1 MNSISFTNPYLLFVG
16 IALLA
21 VVLVPFFLSIK
32 KIGFNFHNITSLV
45 IHGVLAVLV
54 TLALAGM
61 TLTLVMTETD
71 VYVLADCSYSSIKN
85 LDTVDTYIKDLNK
98 NLPDNSKLGIICYG
112 KDYEVLTNLG
122 EKIKSVSENNIDD
135 TQTNIRPALEYT
147 TTLFNDDA
155 IKRIVIIS
163 DGGETNQKSISGLIS
178 DYEER
183 NIHIDAIFLDN
194 NLKEDAD
201 EFQISDV
208 SYNPKT
214 YIGKDENVTITVD
227 SNKKVM
233 TANLNLYHNNEVVSN
248 QTVRL
253 EKGSNQ
259 FKINLDTSVAGTQSF
274 RAEISEYTDD
284 EHRDKTD
291 TNPYNNVYYFDQD
304 VTDEISILYLSNST
318 DNGSAEYNTF
328 KAIYGDESKYKVTK
342 FINDD
347 TNIPVTLTDLAKYDE
362 IVLNN
367 FNVNSEN
374 FKQNSDMFVNNLSTI
389 VSEYGKVLLQLVI
402 LMFKV
407 QPEMMLIKL

>member
-253 EKGSNQ
+253 EKDL
-259 FKINLDTSVAGTQSF
+259 INL
-274 RAEISEYTDD
+274 
-284 EHRDKTD
+284 KL
-291 TNPYNNVYYFDQD
+291 
-304 VTDEISILYLSNST
+304 ILIQVWLVPSPS
-318 DNGSAEYNTF
+318 GL
-328 KAIYGDESKYKVTK
+328 KY
-342 FINDD
+342 
-347 TNIPVTLTDLAKYDE
+347 
-362 IVLNN
+362 
-367 FNVNSEN
+367 
-374 FKQNSDMFVNNLSTI
+374 QN
-389 VSEYGKVLLQLVI
+389 I
-402 LMFKV
+402 LMMNTVIKRIQIHTIMFII
-407 QPEMMLIKL
+407 LIKM

>member
-214 YIGKDENVTITVD
+214 YIGKDENATITVD

>member
-1 MNSISFTNPYLLFVG
+1 MNSINFTNPYLLFVG

-253 EKGSNQ
+253 EKDL
-259 FKINLDTSVAGTQSF
+259 INL
-274 RAEISEYTDD
+274 
-284 EHRDKTD
+284 KL
-291 TNPYNNVYYFDQD
+291 
-304 VTDEISILYLSNST
+304 ILIQVWLVPSPS
-318 DNGSAEYNTF
+318 GL
-328 KAIYGDESKYKVTK
+328 KY
-342 FINDD
+342 
-347 TNIPVTLTDLAKYDE
+347 
-362 IVLNN
+362 
-367 FNVNSEN
+367 
-374 FKQNSDMFVNNLSTI
+374 QN
-389 VSEYGKVLLQLVI
+389 I
-402 LMFKV
+402 LMMNTVIKRIQIHTIMFII
-407 QPEMMLIKL
+407 LIKM

>member
-259 FKINLDTSVAGTQSF
+259 FKINLDTSVAG
-274 RAEISEYTDD
+274 
-284 EHRDKTD
+284 
-291 TNPYNNVYYFDQD
+291 
-304 VTDEISILYLSNST
+304 L
-318 DNGSAEYNTF
+318 
-328 KAIYGDESKYKVTK
+328 KY
-342 FINDD
+342 
-347 TNIPVTLTDLAKYDE
+347 
-362 IVLNN
+362 
-367 FNVNSEN
+367 
-374 FKQNSDMFVNNLSTI
+374 QN
-389 VSEYGKVLLQLVI
+389 I
-402 LMFKV
+402 LMMNTVIKRIQIHTIMFII
-407 QPEMMLIKL
+407 LIKM

>member
-284 EHRDKTD
+284 VSFFPIT
-291 TNPYNNVYYFDQD
+291 
-304 VTDEISILYLSNST
+304 S
-318 DNGSAEYNTF
+318 SAQ
-328 KAIYGDESKYKVTK
+328 V
-342 FINDD
+342 
-347 TNIPVTLTDLAKYDE
+347 PV
-362 IVLNN
+362 
-367 FNVNSEN
+367 
-374 FKQNSDMFVNNLSTI
+374 
-389 VSEYGKVLLQLVI
+389 
-402 LMFKV
+402 
-407 QPEMMLIKL
+407 